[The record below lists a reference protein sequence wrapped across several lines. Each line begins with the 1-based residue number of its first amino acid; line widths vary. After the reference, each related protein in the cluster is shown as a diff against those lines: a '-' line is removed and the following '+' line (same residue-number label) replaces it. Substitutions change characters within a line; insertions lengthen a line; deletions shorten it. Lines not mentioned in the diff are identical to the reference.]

1 MSPLSPV
8 ATPSAERPEHETC
21 LQSHAVH
28 RVLTLAAAAAMA
40 LSLAACSSGSDAGS
54 AQVTELRVGAPPS
67 LAGLGL
73 QVAISQE
80 AACKDNLIVTSTV
93 NRSAYDSMPQLLSGG
108 LQVAQMDT
116 ITFLQARTQGLPVHI
131 IAANGEQSTDGKPGQ
146 QSAGSIVTTPDS
158 PITSPKDLAGK
169 KVGVPGIKTQVWMNI
184 RAIVDADGGDSAQ
197 IEFVEVPPAQM
208 IDLLTQG
215 TIDAAIPSEP
225 LASSSIAN
233 GVVKF
238 IRNTDV
244 PGNKGVPSS
253 VYVATGD
260 FVDRNRD
267 AIRQVRLLRSA
278 GRPKKSMETLT
289 WQPKSPESGS
299 ATNPSSSRM
308 RSTRPSAPMPSPR
321 PRSTRSPL
329 SPSSTAS

>member
-1 MSPLSPV
+1 MP
-8 ATPSAERPEHETC
+8 A
-21 LQSHAVH
+21 SHAVQ
-28 RVLTLAAAAAMA
+28 RVLTMAGAAAIA
-40 LSLAACSSGSDAGS
+40 LSLAACSSGSDAS
-54 AQVTELRVGAPPS
+54 AQVTELRVGASPS

-80 AACKDNLIVTSTV
+80 AACKDNLMVTSTV

-158 PITSPKDLAGK
+158 PITSPKDLVGK

-184 RAIVDADGGDSAQ
+184 RAIVDADGGDSGQ

-208 IDLLTQG
+208 IDLLTRG

-225 LASSSIAN
+225 LASGSIAN

-267 AIRQVRLLRSA
+267 AINKFVSCVQDAAEDVNGNPDLAAEIARERLGYKPEQLTNAFYQTFGTDAVTPAEIDKIAALAVRYGILTEQPEAA
-278 GRPKKSMETLT
+278 GVLA
-289 WQPKSPESGS
+289 G
-299 ATNPSSSRM
+299 PSS
-308 RSTRPSAPMPSPR
+308 
-321 PRSTRSPL
+321 
-329 SPSSTAS
+329 

>member
-1 MSPLSPV
+1 MRGRRRSP
-8 ATPSAERPEHETC
+8 
-21 LQSHAVH
+21 
-28 RVLTLAAAAAMA
+28 
-40 LSLAACSSGSDAGS
+40 
-54 AQVTELRVGAPPS
+54 ELRVGAAPS

-116 ITFLQARTQGLPVHI
+116 ITFLQARTQGLPVQI

-208 IDLLTQG
+208 IDLLKQG
-215 TIDAAIPSEP
+215 NIDAATPSEP
-225 LASSSIAN
+225 LASGSIAN

-244 PGNKGVPSS
+244 PGNKGCP
-253 VYVATGD
+253 A
-260 FVDRNRD
+260 
-267 AIRQVRLLRSA
+267 
-278 GRPKKSMETLT
+278 
-289 WQPKSPESGS
+289 
-299 ATNPSSSRM
+299 
-308 RSTRPSAPMPSPR
+308 RSTSR
-321 PRSTRSPL
+321 PRT
-329 SPSSTAS
+329 SSTGTRTPSKISSPAFRRPAKEVNGNPELAAEVARERLGYKPEQLTNAFYQTFGTDAVTPAEIDKISALAVKYGILTEQPDAAGVLAGPSN

>member
-1 MSPLSPV
+1 MSGKSL
-8 ATPSAERPEHETC
+8 AA
-21 LQSHAVH
+21 H
-28 RVLTLAAAAAMA
+28 RVLSLAGAAVIA
-40 LSLAACSSGSDAGS
+40 LSAAACSSSSASDSGS
-54 AQVTELRVGAPPS
+54 AQVPELRVGAAPS

-116 ITFLQARTQGLPVHI
+116 ITFLQARTQGRPVQI

-208 IDLLTQG
+208 IDLLKQG
-215 TIDAAIPSEP
+215 DIDAAIPSEP
-225 LASSSIAN
+225 LASDSIAN

-260 FVDRNRD
+260 YVDRNQA
-267 AIRQVRLLRSA
+267 AIRKFVSCVQDAAKDVNGNPELAAEVARKRLGYKTEQLTNAFYQTFGTDAVTPAEIDKIAALAVKYGILTEQPDAA
-278 GRPKKSMETLT
+278 GVLA
-289 WQPKSPESGS
+289 G
-299 ATNPSSSRM
+299 PSS
-308 RSTRPSAPMPSPR
+308 
-321 PRSTRSPL
+321 
-329 SPSSTAS
+329 

>member
-1 MSPLSPV
+1 L
-8 ATPSAERPEHETC
+8 AGA
-21 LQSHAVH
+21 AVI
-28 RVLTLAAAAAMA
+28 A
-40 LSLAACSSGSDAGS
+40 LSAAACSSSSASDSGS
-54 AQVTELRVGAPPS
+54 AQVPELRVGAAPS

-108 LQVAQMDT
+108 LQVVQMDT
-116 ITFLQARTQGLPVHI
+116 ITFLQARTQGLPVQI

-208 IDLLTQG
+208 IDLLKQG
-215 TIDAAIPSEP
+215 DIDAAIPSEP
-225 LASSSIAN
+225 LASDSIAN

-260 FVDRNRD
+260 YVDRNQA
-267 AIRQVRLLRSA
+267 AIRKFVSCVQDAAKDVNGNPELAAEVARKRLGYKTEQLTNAFYQTFGTDAVTPAEIDKIAALAVKYGILTEQPDAA
-278 GRPKKSMETLT
+278 GVLA
-289 WQPKSPESGS
+289 G
-299 ATNPSSSRM
+299 PSS
-308 RSTRPSAPMPSPR
+308 
-321 PRSTRSPL
+321 
-329 SPSSTAS
+329 

>member
-1 MSPLSPV
+1 MP
-8 ATPSAERPEHETC
+8 AT
-21 LQSHAVH
+21 HAVQ

-80 AACKDNLIVTSTV
+80 AACKDNLMVTSTV

-208 IDLLTQG
+208 IDLLKQG
-215 TIDAAIPSEP
+215 DIDAAIPSEP
-225 LASSSIAN
+225 
-233 GVVKF
+233 
-238 IRNTDV
+238 
-244 PGNKGVPSS
+244 
-253 VYVATGD
+253 
-260 FVDRNRD
+260 
-267 AIRQVRLLRSA
+267 
-278 GRPKKSMETLT
+278 
-289 WQPKSPESGS
+289 
-299 ATNPSSSRM
+299 
-308 RSTRPSAPMPSPR
+308 
-321 PRSTRSPL
+321 
-329 SPSSTAS
+329 